1 MYVVNFVV
9 RLRERLVSIIEKV
22 DMRWWTGLNMVQFLM
37 MEGIF

>member
-22 DMRWWTGLNMVQFLM
+22 DMRWWTSLNMMQFLM